1 MRLHPL
7 NRIRRVLLTVDA
19 VGGVWPY
26 ALDMAE
32 MLAGLGIMC
41 RLLGFGPPPPM
52 QWIEAAGSGIDLVW
66 MDEPLDWM
74 VRDEQA
80 LDQVSAAIM
89 EQIQLWRPDVV
100 HLAALSQASGLP
112 PGPVVVAHAHSCV
125 PTWWDAVRGDRLPE
139 YWAWQWHRNRSGLDR
154 ADRVIVPARSHG
166 VLLDRVYGAVSRVSV
181 VPNAARRATEGAMP
195 EQSYVFAA
203 GRWWDDGKN
212 GRVLDQAAA
221 DLPLPVLMA
230 GALTGPNGAS
240 LDLSHAIS
248 LGQLTPMQTGT
259 HMAQAAIFAAPS
271 LYEPFGLAVLE
282 AASRGA
288 TLLLADIPTFRE
300 LWNDCAIFV
309 NPRDAAA
316 WSGAIM
322 ALMADDDR
330 RAALGGRARMRA
342 AALSFQHQW
351 TTLLP
356 AYVAAMRNVEALA

>member
-1 MRLHPL
+1 MRIP
-7 NRIRRVLLTVDA
+7 A
-19 VGGVWPY
+19 
-26 ALDMAE
+26 
-32 MLAGLGIMC
+32 C
-41 RLLGFGPPPPM
+41 
-52 QWIEAAGSGIDLVW
+52 
-66 MDEPLDWM
+66 
-74 VRDEQA
+74 
-80 LDQVSAAIM
+80 
-89 EQIQLWRPDVV
+89 
-100 HLAALSQASGLP
+100 
-112 PGPVVVAHAHSCV
+112 
-125 PTWWDAVRGDRLPE
+125 PTWWNAVRGDRLPE

-240 LDLSHAIS
+240 VDLSHAIS

-309 NPRDAAA
+309 KPRDAAA

-330 RAALGGRARMRA
+330 RAALGGLGADAGGGVIVPTSVDDPAPGLCRGHAQCGGAGLMRFVVYTHSLVSDWNHGNAHFLRGVLRELEARGHDTL
-342 AALSFQHQW
+342 ALE
-351 TTLLP
+351 P
-356 AYVAAMRNVEALA
+356 ADSWSRTNLIADRGCGGGRPLCHGFSGADVPCL